1 MKLNVTEL
9 RDGITSL
16 HGIHDLH
23 LESESFPYI
32 LSHTKCVNDNGIVCH
47 KITRKEVQ

>member
-16 HGIHDLH
+16 HGIHDYLISQALGWH
-23 LESESFPYI
+23 EPM
-32 LSHTKCVNDNGIVCH
+32 GIRALPWGPPPQGLLLVM
-47 KITRKEVQ
+47 

>member
-16 HGIHDLH
+16 HGIHVIMIGKKVKVLH
-23 LESESFPYI
+23 DNKTAPLLPELY
-32 LSHTKCVNDNGIVCH
+32 ND
-47 KITRKEVQ
+47 